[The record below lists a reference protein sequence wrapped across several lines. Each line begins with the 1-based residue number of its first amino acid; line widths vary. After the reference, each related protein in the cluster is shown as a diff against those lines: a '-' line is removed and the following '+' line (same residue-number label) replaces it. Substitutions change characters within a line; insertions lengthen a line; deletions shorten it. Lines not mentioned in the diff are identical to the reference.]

1 MVFYKHS
8 LPQKFSK
15 MNSSIRNDV
24 KEIIARVKELDTRP
38 DKEER
43 ALKQE
48 LFAFFWLNSF
58 FGVTKSAEE
67 KRAEVVRAKEIIEL
81 LGMDVNRK
89 VLCGD
94 TTLLYA
100 SVDHSLEMV
109 EMLLQKGADVN
120 LESSMPLQTALDAIL
135 DDEGDRTLSEEKKA
149 MKSLLLSKNAKTKE
163 ERARQMSRNN

>member
-1 MVFYKHS
+1 
-8 LPQKFSK
+8 

-100 SVDHSLEMV
+100 SVDHSLQILQ
-109 EMLLQKGADVN
+109 MLLQKAADVN

-135 DDEGDRTLSEEKKA
+135 DDEEDRTLSEEKKA

-163 ERARQMSRNN
+163 ERARQMPRNN